1 MELRCHNRANREI
14 MGELVRREQVRQ
26 EQVRLN
32 REDSADR

>member
-26 EQVRLN
+26 EQV
-32 REDSADR
+32 A